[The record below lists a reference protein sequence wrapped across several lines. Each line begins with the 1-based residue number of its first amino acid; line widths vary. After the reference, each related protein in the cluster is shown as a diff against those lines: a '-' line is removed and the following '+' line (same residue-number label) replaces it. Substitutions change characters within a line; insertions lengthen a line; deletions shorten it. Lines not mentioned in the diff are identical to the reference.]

1 MLRAL
6 VNCAKA
12 VLSALYVTIKKP
24 GESWRRSKT
33 LRGWGQAK
41 FAENLRDS
49 PLIKM
54 YQIRPLLA

>member
-24 GESWRRSKT
+24 GESFEGSQRMGGGQNSLKISPT
-33 LRGWGQAK
+33 LH
-41 FAENLRDS
+41 
-49 PLIKM
+49 
-54 YQIRPLLA
+54 